1 MKKMMH
7 EEGRRK
13 WGGEEEEEK
22 KKKKKKKEEGGRGG
36 KSMLAMSGFRR
47 FVHVMALLLLLAAAL
62 PGIAASPLPLLS
74 PETSWLLTPL
84 LSSFLMI
91 FVILF
96 FQCGTSNAMAVFAM
110 FLMCYFM
117 LPLLYVLMRTN

>member
-1 MKKMMH
+1 MKKVL
-7 EEGRRK
+7 EC
-13 WGGEEEEEK
+13 
-22 KKKKKKKEEGGRGG
+22 GRGC
-36 KSMLAMSGFRR
+36 KITFAMSGSRR
-47 FVHVMALLLLLAAAL
+47 YVHVMASVLLLAAAL
-62 PGIAASPLPLLS
+62 PGIAASPLPLLT

-84 LSSFLMI
+84 LSSFLMV
-91 FVILF
+91 FVVLF